1 MKYLLLISAVCI
13 LGACAK
19 SPSALT
25 KNSQVVKSESSKISF
40 TLRNASDTSIPLLIP
55 GVMNPNLS
63 PNSDS
68 GVTLKIG
75 QEILYR
81 KNVKSRVLLV
91 VDESIEQGSVIEIS
105 QIYAD
110 AIAGLE

>member
-1 MKYLLLISAVCI
+1 MKYILLISAICV

-19 SPSALT
+19 FPSGLSA
-25 KNSQVVKSESSKISF
+25 NNNEVKSQPSKVSF
-40 TLRNASDTSIPLLIP
+40 TLRNASDSSIPLLIP

-75 QEILYR
+75 QEILFR
-81 KNVKSRVLLV
+81 KNLKTRVLLV
-91 VDESIEQGSVIEIS
+91 VDESIEQGSVVVIS

-110 AIAGLE
+110 AVADLE